1 MRVIKKYPN
10 RRLYDTE
17 KSRYVTIVDV
27 LKIIRDE
34 KVDLQVVDAESGED
48 ITRGV
53 LIQIILDQENG
64 DKPIFTTPMLTR
76 FIRVY
81 DDAAQSFFEE
91 ILDKNLSMFSEQQ
104 KKVQEQVEDMVT
116 QPVQFVRDIA
126 ERTFNMWAEAQKK
139 YFFLPMG
146 LGGEKEDKDPEKKD

>member
-1 MRVIKKYPN
+1 MRIIKKYPN

-17 KSRYVTIVDV
+17 KSRYVTMSDL

-34 KVDLQVVDAESGED
+34 KQDLQVQDSESGED

-53 LIQIILDQENG
+53 LTQIILDQENG

-91 ILDKNLSMFSEQQ
+91 LLDKNLSMFSDQQ
-104 KKVQEQVEDMVT
+104 KKVQEQMEDMVT
-116 QPVQFVRDIA
+116 NPVQFMREMA
-126 ERTFNMWAEAQKK
+126 ERNLSMWNDAQKK
-139 YFFLPMG
+139 YFFLPIG
-146 LGGEKEDKDPEKKD
+146 LGGDDDDENDPKK